1 MKFCASLAV
10 VALSVLVVAC
20 APLLEE
26 QDRGPDRPVDLS
38 HVPDAEPREEPRTI
52 AGNKNPYTVLG
63 KTYHLMDDETGYKER
78 GIASWYGQKFHGR
91 NTSNGEVYD
100 MYAMTAAHKTL
111 PIPSYVRVTNLDN
124 GRQVVVRV
132 NDRGP
137 FHAGRIIDLSYA
149 AAQKLGFAARGT
161 AQVEVEIIVPG
172 DRPPAPLKAKQVNA
186 KQEGPTVGTPSAATF
201 TPVKS
206 TQEAPKDRPMTF
218 VQVGAFSS
226 LAAAEKQRTQLERFV
241 EQPVLIYSPDEE
253 PVLHRV
259 RIGPLHTTKE
269 VTALR
274 EQLRKN
280 AIDQTHIIRE

>member
-1 MKFCASLAV
+1 MKFWGSLAV
-10 VALSVLVVAC
+10 VAGSLLAVAC
-20 APLLEE
+20 APLMEE
-26 QDRGPDRPVDLS
+26 RDRGPDRPVDLS
-38 HVPDAEPREEPRTI
+38 HVPNATPRHEPRTI

-63 KTYHLMDDETGYKER
+63 KTYHLMEDETGYKER

-91 NTSNGEVYD
+91 KTSNGEIYD
-100 MYAMTAAHKTL
+100 MYGMTAAHKTL

-161 AQVEVEIIVPG
+161 AQVEVEIIVPA
-172 DRPPAPLKAKQVNA
+172 DQPPAPLKAHRD
-186 KQEGPTVGTPSAATF
+186 GPVVGTPAPETF
-201 TPVKS
+201 KPVKT
-206 TQEAPKDRPMTF
+206 TQAAPKNQPMTF
-218 VQVGAFSS
+218 VQVGAFST
-226 LAAAEKQRTQLERFV
+226 LDAAEDYRTRLEGFV
-241 EQPVLIYSPDEE
+241 NQPVLIYSPDEE

-259 RIGPLHTTKE
+259 RIGPLHTTEE

-280 AIDQTHIIRE
+280 AIDQTHIVRQ